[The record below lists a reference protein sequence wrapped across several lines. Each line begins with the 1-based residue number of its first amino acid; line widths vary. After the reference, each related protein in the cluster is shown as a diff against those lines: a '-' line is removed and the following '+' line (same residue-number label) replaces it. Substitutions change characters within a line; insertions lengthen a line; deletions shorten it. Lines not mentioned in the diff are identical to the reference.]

1 MPLSESLG
9 RRERTDYDAVP
20 VRISKCKLQSPCV
33 RVQVWLL
40 FEPSNESPR
49 SRRSH
54 VELVHTEKQE
64 QAVAGLPVIGAR
76 QGGMLVGTP
85 QVETEQDRAIRVADL
100 PEVVMGRRRLRLAK
114 ERLVP
119 FEATSYITYPN
130 NRPCPLH
137 CGGPPVGLIL

>member
-1 MPLSESLG
+1 MITSFIIHYPEPGSRAREIVNLSKITICDHIPLSESLG
-9 RRERTDYDAVP
+9 RRERIDHDVVP

-33 RVQVWLL
+33 RLQVWLL

-49 SRRSH
+49 SRQSH
-54 VELVHTEKQE
+54 VKLVHTEKQE

-100 PEVVMGRRRLRLAK
+100 PEV
-114 ERLVP
+114 
-119 FEATSYITYPN
+119 
-130 NRPCPLH
+130 
-137 CGGPPVGLIL
+137 